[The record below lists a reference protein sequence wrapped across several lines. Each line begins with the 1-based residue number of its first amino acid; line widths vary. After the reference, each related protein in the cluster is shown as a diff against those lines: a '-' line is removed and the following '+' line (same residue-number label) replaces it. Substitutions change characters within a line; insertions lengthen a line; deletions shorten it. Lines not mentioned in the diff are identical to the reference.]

1 MATTILYPN
10 TTVTSV
16 GWAEIGSEGSI
27 HAALADDDG
36 LNTGAEGSGFNRYIE
51 VTLDDLDSAG
61 LNIDSITSI
70 KATME
75 ARTEDRNQSAV
86 LRCDYRDSSGD
97 VINSYTQDITVTAT
111 GTNTAYAWS
120 SRATSDGSTAWSD
133 SDIDG
138 MRLRITIATA
148 PLSGNAEVL
157 HLYLTVTYT
166 EPVVPTTYTSDDQV
180 TLSGGMLELKNGRMK
195 IG

>member
-111 GTNTAYAWS
+111 GTNTTYNWTA
-120 SRATSDGSTAWSD
+120 RTTSDGSTAWND
-133 SDIDG
+133 GDIDS
-138 MRLRITIATA
+138 MRLRFATVGVNVD
-148 PLSGNAEVL
+148 PAECQVYRL
-157 HLYLTVTYT
+157 FLTVDYT
-166 EPVVPTTYTSDDQV
+166 EKETPKV
-180 TLSGGMLELKNGRMK
+180 LKVNGLLNVNGK
-195 IG
+195 LTIK